1 MEEQHDGIMLPEK
14 AFEPDSGKIG
24 RGIVGMAGRQ
34 ERNLPARP
42 ERGLYPIL
50 LILHCRWLGVNDGK
64 CKMPN
69 RVNPFPAKS
78 IYIVFMRFFTLIAAL
93 LLGTFVHLAPSSA
106 AEAKK
111 DTSAQTMSLDVKDVD
126 IRDAVRMISKANSL
140 SIVCDSGVTGKV
152 TVHLTN
158 VPIMVGLQTIA
169 ETNGLEV
176 IKEGTVYLIRRRT
189 DETHSTIKYAGGL
202 LTVDVQNVDIQPF
215 LQELSTKTAVS
226 IVPDSKVVGKISGK
240 LFQVGL
246 DDGLRALLEGNGFT
260 VTKRRNIFQVSAAD
274 RGTDQTLSP
283 MRQYRPVGANKP
295 NFYLNYANGKLS
307 VEVTNGDLEDIIK
320 AIAAQTDLQLITY
333 GSIKSEVNAKIRDV
347 PIEQAIAL
355 LLGGTRF
362 TFVIKDSVILIGDRN
377 AATPSGQAFT
387 KSELLPL
394 KHVKA
399 DEVAKNL
406 PKTILATSINVI
418 KEQNALLVSGTSE
431 DVAVV
436 REFTKTVDI
445 PTPQVRID
453 AVIVEYS
460 EDLSKEFGINYWNSL
475 PEMNRQSYKLVPSPD
490 TRAGAGSTALE
501 IGAAGK
507 DIKNILGFI
516 PVVGKIPDDF
526 FAVLR
531 ILESQNKA
539 KILAQ
544 PSILTLNGN
553 KASINVNETEY
564 FKVVTG
570 VQEYQTTRFQP
581 ITFGITLNIT
591 PWISQSGQ
599 ITAEIAPEVSN
610 SQGTNTSQGD
620 NYPNVYTRSL
630 STTVR
635 LNNGQTLVLG
645 GLIKNNETTFEQK
658 IPFLGDIPIL
668 GNLFKYSGKTRSK
681 TNLVIYITPH
691 IVSNPDSAALEQQ
704 LRDFDKPAR

>member
-1 MEEQHDGIMLPEK
+1 M
-14 AFEPDSGKIG
+14 
-24 RGIVGMAGRQ
+24 
-34 ERNLPARP
+34 
-42 ERGLYPIL
+42 
-50 LILHCRWLGVNDGK
+50 
-64 CKMPN
+64 
-69 RVNPFPAKS
+69 
-78 IYIVFMRFFTLIAAL
+78 
-93 LLGTFVHLAPSSA
+93 
-106 AEAKK
+106 
-111 DTSAQTMSLDVKDVD
+111 
-126 IRDAVRMISKANSL
+126 
-140 SIVCDSGVTGKV
+140 
-152 TVHLTN
+152 
-158 VPIMVGLQTIA
+158 
-169 ETNGLEV
+169 
-176 IKEGTVYLIRRRT
+176 
-189 DETHSTIKYAGGL
+189 
-202 LTVDVQNVDIQPF
+202 
-215 LQELSTKTAVS
+215 
-226 IVPDSKVVGKISGK
+226 KISS
-240 LFQVGL
+240 
-246 DDGLRALLEGNGFT
+246 
-260 VTKRRNIFQVSAAD
+260 RRS
-274 RGTDQTLSP
+274 
-283 MRQYRPVGANKP
+283 
-295 NFYLNYANGKLS
+295 
-307 VEVTNGDLEDIIK
+307 
-320 AIAAQTDLQLITY
+320 QTDLQLITY

-460 EDLSKEFGINYWNSL
+460 EDLTKEFGINYWNSL

-581 ITFGITLNIT
+581 ITFGIVLNIT

-658 IPFLGDIPIL
+658 IPFLGDIPII

-691 IVSNPDSAALEQQ
+691 IVSNPDSGAIEQQ
-704 LRDFDKPAR
+704 LRDYGLPAKPAR